1 MRTNGPIKVGRGQ
14 LPCQLFRARRRP
26 GHGKLDTWYT
36 TFWSKRIG
44 WYVLIRGLAGINSIV
59 RRVNIPRWTPSLETL
74 RSLIHCICA
83 SIVSTQET
91 LPSMW
96 EQKVCQQVT
105 YLVNINRDLLTHST
119 HSAHSAYFAHSAH
132 TRLVD
137 TWTSVLRWRCA
148 DNGSGR
154 QR

>member
-83 SIVSTQET
+83 STAPTQET

-105 YLVNINRDLLTHST
+105 YLVNITRDLLTLLT
-119 HSAHSAYFAHSAH
+119 PGLLTPGQACCDGDAL
-132 TRLVD
+132 TME
-137 TWTSVLRWRCA
+137 A
-148 DNGSGR
+148 DDSGDMF
-154 QR
+154 

>member
-26 GHGKLDTWYT
+26 GHGNLDTWYT

-105 YLVNINRDLLTHST
+105 YLVNITQDLLTLLTPGLLTPGQACCERDALTMEAQGAASHG
-119 HSAHSAYFAHSAH
+119 
-132 TRLVD
+132 
-137 TWTSVLRWRCA
+137 W
-148 DNGSGR
+148 
-154 QR
+154 

>member
-1 MRTNGPIKVGRGQ
+1 M
-14 LPCQLFRARRRP
+14 
-26 GHGKLDTWYT
+26 
-36 TFWSKRIG
+36 
-44 WYVLIRGLAGINSIV
+44 
-59 RRVNIPRWTPSLETL
+59 ETL

-105 YLVNINRDLLTHST
+105 YLVNITQDLLT
-119 HSAHSAYFAHSAH
+119 AHSAH

-137 TWTSVLRWRCA
+137 TWTSVLRVTEMR
-148 DNGSGR
+148 
-154 QR
+154 

>member
-83 SIVSTQET
+83 STVPTQET

-105 YLVNINRDLLTHST
+105 YLVNITRDLLTHS
-119 HSAHSAYFAHSAH
+119 AHSAH

-154 QR
+154 QP

>member
-83 SIVSTQET
+83 ATAPTQET

-105 YLVNINRDLLTHST
+105 YLVNITRDLLTLLT
-119 HSAHSAYFAHSAH
+119 PGLLTPGQACCDGDAL
-132 TRLVD
+132 TME
-137 TWTSVLRWRCA
+137 A
-148 DNGSGR
+148 DDSR
-154 QR
+154 DMF

>member
-74 RSLIHCICA
+74 RSLIYCICA

-105 YLVNINRDLLTHST
+105 YLVNITRDLLTLLT
-119 HSAHSAYFAHSAH
+119 PGLLTPGQACCE
-132 TRLVD
+132 
-137 TWTSVLRWRCA
+137 LRRRCA